1 MLSTSKKNGEIGV
14 AVGLLVVSL
23 FLILTAYRMPLGNAV
38 MPGPGVMPLAIG
50 LCMGVTATVLLF
62 SVLKRP
68 VKSGDIVHLGSRHI
82 LVALLGLVWVSLFF
96 EGLGFSF
103 CLGVFLLALSREFS
117 RQGWLKPLAFAVLGV
132 SGAYWF
138 FVYLLDVSMPR
149 GLL

>member
-1 MLSTSKKNGEIGV
+1 MLSTPKRNGEIGV
-14 AVGLLVVSL
+14 ACGLLAVSL
-23 FLILTAYRMPLGNAV
+23 FLVFTAYRMPLGTGV

-50 LCMGVTATVLLF
+50 LVLGVTATLLLF
-62 SVLKRP
+62 AVLKRP
-68 VKSGDIVHLGSRHI
+68 RKHADVVELGSRHI
-82 LVALLGLVWVSLFF
+82 LAAVLGLVWVSLLF
-96 EGLGFSF
+96 EDLGFCL

-132 SGAYWF
+132 AGAYWF

>member
-117 RQGWLKPLAFAVLGV
+117 RQGWLKPLAFAVLAV
-132 SGAYWF
+132 AGAYSPQ
-138 FVYLLDVSMPR
+138 LVSP
-149 GLL
+149 